1 MALWSSPFIAWTLW
15 NWDLLKQMVSP
26 KGHEKRG
33 GNHRKSANFVEED
46 KQQGGAL

>member
-1 MALWSSPFIAWTLW
+1 LVIAVYRVDIVELG
-15 NWDLLKQMVSP
+15 LLKQMVSP
-26 KGHEKRG
+26 KGYEKCG